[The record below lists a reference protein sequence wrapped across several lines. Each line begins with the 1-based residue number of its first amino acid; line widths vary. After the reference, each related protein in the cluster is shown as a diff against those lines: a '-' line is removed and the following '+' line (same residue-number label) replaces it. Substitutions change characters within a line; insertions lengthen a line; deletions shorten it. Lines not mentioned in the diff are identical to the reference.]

1 LREPFSHGIGHFHA
15 AALLTGRAGE
25 FEVEIFASPDMAE
38 FELTLGREN
47 RLEISSTKVRENLC
61 WQVVTDG

>member
-1 LREPFSHGIGHFHA
+1 MPPVVNRKDI
-15 AALLTGRAGE
+15 E